1 MANATKRYTPSEAVV
16 NNSNRGKAYKKK
28 KTTTRS
34 SEAPYEMVSKNLEQ
48 GFSLTAVKQLYAF
61 LNKQKDKINKYNID
75 TDGDAT
81 WEYLDWLEA
90 GGHAAYY
97 FCQKVLHDNLILKSS
112 ALNDYADLVED
123 KDKWSNVSI
132 TKAIEPVLKQA
143 TFLALSPEEA
153 DLHEDIYSAEEIRKG
168 CHSFNAY
175 CRKANLLHLFETDAF
190 SIVESYISPVDMVLG
205 ETFISKGSWLTVLQF
220 HDDDLWTDVVK
231 GNFTGISV
239 GCFASVQVLEESD
252 ND

>member
-1 MANATKRYTPSEAVV
+1 MANGIKRYMPSEAIV

-28 KTTTRS
+28 KQSERS
-34 SEAPYEMVSKNLEQ
+34 YESPYEMVSKNLTD
-48 GFSLTAVKQLYAF
+48 GFSLTAVKQLYSF

-75 TDGDAT
+75 TDGEAT

-97 FCQKVLHDNLILKSS
+97 FCQKVLNDNLILKSVVVDEN
-112 ALNDYADLVED
+112 ATLVEE

-132 TKAIEPVLKQA
+132 TKAVEPVLKQA

-153 DLHEDIYSAEEIRKG
+153 DLHNDIYSAEEVRKA
-168 CHSFNAY
+168 CHNFNTF
-175 CRKANLLHLFETDAF
+175 CRKSNLLHLFETDAF

-205 ETFISKGSWLTVLQF
+205 DTFVSKGSWLTVLQF
-220 HDDDLWTDVVK
+220 HEDELWEEVVK
-231 GNFTGISV
+231 GNFTGVSI
-239 GCFASVQVLEESD
+239 GAFANVEYLEESD